1 MAFID
6 YGAIAFKNKKLIST
20 ELFTPMKETC
30 GFSDKD
36 STETNFDGN
45 QFVVCGDK
53 NLIIG
58 FYKAEVAWRSNLL
71 DWSEHKSKELFNSGC
86 YKKWKYWGKTL
97 NYTLTTKAGTEIA
110 RWENCKISVKPKNG
124 YYVAQWE
131 YKGDTYKVYFG
142 YGVDLD
148 FYKKTKR
155 VNYYISPEYYFK
167 ELVRKFKKQ

>member
-20 ELFTPMKETC
+20 ELFTPMKDTC
-30 GFSDKD
+30 GFSDRN
-36 STETNFDGN
+36 STETDFDGN

-53 NLIIG
+53 DLYIG
-58 FYKAEVAWRSNLL
+58 FYKSIMQWKTNYEETA
-71 DWSEHKSKELFNSGC
+71 DSETFSC
-86 YKKWKYWGKTL
+86 YQEFKKWKYWEKDILCKTKERNGGYEEVL
-97 NYTLTTKAGTEIA
+97 I
-110 RWENCKISVKPKNG
+110 IVKPKNG
-124 YYVAQWE
+124 YYVAKWE
-131 YKGDTYKVYFG
+131 YKGDKYKVCFG

-167 ELVRKFKKQ
+167 ELVRKFKK